1 MVRAGLLGQ
10 RGDSLSNKCAI
21 GDGEQRGFVR
31 DPAVGAFDSRDRLPR
46 IDVNELIA

>member
-31 DPAVGAFDSRDRLPR
+31 IRPWARSTAVIGYRAST
-46 IDVNELIA
+46 